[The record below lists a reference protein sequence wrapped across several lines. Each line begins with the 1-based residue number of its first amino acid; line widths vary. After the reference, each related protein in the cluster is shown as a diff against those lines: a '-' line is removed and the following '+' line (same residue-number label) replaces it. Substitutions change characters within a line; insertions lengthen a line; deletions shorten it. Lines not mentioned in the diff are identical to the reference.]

1 MELSDKLLAL
11 ERIYGIYD
19 KFAASLDL
27 ACRKNCAHCCTTSV
41 TLTTVEAYK
50 IMMDLESTTTRTTGG
65 LDFTAIAGKR
75 QGREV
80 PQSLRVEPDAK
91 HPVWKTQSNTKA
103 DWLDK
108 IRRTAAQPHF
118 KPKITTNQLANLCA
132 QGIEPPEEERSEWRP
147 CPFLNNGLC
156 PIYAAR
162 PFGCRCL
169 LSRHDCG
176 KEGYADMDDYVL
188 SVNTVFLQIMEHM
201 DAYGCTGNLLDVLVV
216 MASEEIRQ
224 AYEDNSLKCSAA
236 GLIPNQALNVLM
248 IPPEHRTKMEPIL
261 NSLRKIRI

>member
-1 MELSDKLLAL
+1 LGNRICFKKKAKKPIMQLSDKLLAL
-11 ERIYGIYD
+11 ERIYSIYD

-27 ACRKNCAHCCTTSV
+27 ACKKYCAHCCTTSV

-50 IMMDLESTTTRTTGG
+50 IMMDLES
-65 LDFTAIAGKR
+65 
-75 QGREV
+75 
-80 PQSLRVEPDAK
+80 
-91 HPVWKTQSNTKA
+91 NTKA
-103 DWLDK
+103 HWLDK
-108 IRRTAAQPHF
+108 IRRAAAQPHF

-147 CPFLNNGLC
+147 CPFLKEGLC

-201 DAYGCTGNLLDVLVV
+201 DASGCTGNLLDVLVV
-216 MASEEIRQ
+216 MASEENRQ
-224 AYEDNSLKCSAA
+224 AYKDNSLRCSAA
-236 GLIPNQALNVLM
+236 GLMPNQALNVLM

-261 NSLRKIRI
+261 RSLQEIRI